1 MTAED
6 RLKELIEKHLK
17 TKPAEFAR
25 TIGVST
31 NDISQILKKESLLSF
46 AIQIKIS
53 QKFPDLNMEW
63 LINGVGHPF
72 PIKGKKTKKP
82 FRQEELDIAK
92 KVGKIVRKLRLDN
105 NKNLED
111 IAEILNLSLTGY
123 QAIEAGRVNIHVPK
137 IIALSEYYKK
147 SYYYIIHG
155 HEPPVNKSE
164 IDNLKKENQL
174 LKEELDIVK
183 KNCELLQKQLEFYK
197 NT

>member
-17 TKPAEFAR
+17 IKPVEFAR

-31 NDISQILKKESLLSF
+31 SDITQIVKKEAPLSF
-46 AIQIKIS
+46 AIQMKIS
-53 QKFPDLNMEW
+53 QKLPELNMEW
-63 LINGVGHPF
+63 LINGIGRPL
-72 PIKGKKTKKP
+72 PTKGLKAKKP
-82 FRQEELDIAK
+82 SRQDELAIAK
-92 KVGKIVRKLRLDN
+92 KVGLIVRKLRLDN

-111 IAEILNLSLTGY
+111 IAELLNLSLTGY

-137 IIALSEYYKK
+137 IMALSEYYKK

-155 HEPPVNKSE
+155 NEPPVNKSE

-174 LKEELDIVK
+174 LKEELDLSK

-197 NT
+197 HS